1 MDADRW
7 LGSTG
12 GRWPYYLPN
21 SVCVDEASAAA
32 AAKRSL
38 CWLPSQ
44 LGLTTCSPATSTT
57 CVVCRPSYI
66 DVTATQLLSS
76 SSSSSNAGLLEP
88 PAAPVDL
95 GKQVHD
101 AG

>member
-12 GRWPYYLPN
+12 GRWPCYLPN

-32 AAKRSL
+32 ATRSSF
-38 CWLPSQ
+38 CWLP
-44 LGLTTCSPATSTT
+44 GLTTCSPATSAT

-66 DVTATQLLSS
+66 DVTATQLPSS
-76 SSSSSNAGLLEP
+76 SSSHAVLLK
-88 PAAPVDL
+88 PAAAAAAPEDL
-95 GKQVHD
+95 GKQINET
-101 AG
+101 G